1 MGILEE
7 VIIPQSRNEFL
18 EVIRGQDLPF
28 VLLIPYSII
37 DPESRM
43 HHMAY

>member
-7 VIIPQSRNEFL
+7 VIIPQSRNELL

-28 VLLIPYSII
+28 VLLIPYGII

-43 HHMAY
+43 RLMAY

>member
-1 MGILEE
+1 MGMVEE
-7 VIIPQSRNEFL
+7 VIIPQSRNELL

-28 VLLIPYSII
+28 VLLIPYSTI

-43 HHMAY
+43 CHMAY

>member
-1 MGILEE
+1 MGMVEE
-7 VIIPQSRNEFL
+7 VIIPQSRNELL

-28 VLLIPYSII
+28 VLLIPYGII

-43 HHMAY
+43 CHMAH